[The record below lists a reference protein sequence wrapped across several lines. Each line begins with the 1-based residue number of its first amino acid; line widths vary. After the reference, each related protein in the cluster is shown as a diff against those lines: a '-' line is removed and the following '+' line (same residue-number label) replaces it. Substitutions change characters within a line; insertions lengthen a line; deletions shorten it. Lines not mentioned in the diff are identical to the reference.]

1 LNSSQ
6 FGAPRPVNTGAT
18 VRFRRWWPPRQFQDP
33 WYYQHRGFAAVAVAV
48 LLVLGGVF
56 VLPQA
61 ISRWSC
67 GEAFPWAGVW
77 SDGGECVGVTD
88 GSYSFGPVGT
98 VSTAPVFSQLATLN
112 RQDQCPGP
120 QKPVTVTIG
129 ALVTLNSLNAGLRGL
144 HELEGFAAGLRE
156 ANLPSSDMSMHCA
169 YRLRLL
175 VAQMGSNE
183 QAATADAQALVA
195 NGVVAVVGMGL
206 SNQQSADAAAI
217 LNADHIA
224 MVSDDITGEG
234 FDQDGSKEDHP
245 DFSGCQS
252 ASTVPGAAPYW
263 QHAWPYFFR
272 VAYRTTTQVNEVLD
286 YLRTLPQPNSPQD
299 FLVQPTDPGDAYTC
313 STVPAI
319 ESGLAK
325 RGMPGRPQ
333 ILDFATAQAQ
343 PTEDSVAYA
352 ICNVA
357 KPVTVFY
364 AARAVYLSSLLDDI
378 LWDKVNRGCSPT
390 SITIVSQSDAAQL
403 RIPSVYYEP
412 SRDGVLTSNWFRK
425 GWLRIYYTPLAD
437 PNLIGHAGNPKAPG
451 YTALTGAF
459 TKLGFNQ
466 NDLVD
471 GWAIMA
477 YDSVTTVATALEQ
490 ISPVG
495 SSAAPPP
502 VTGALI
508 QSQILNE
515 LGATSRPGAPGADGT
530 ITFDNNGNRTGN
542 GPGVVMLCPD
552 ANPSTT
558 PPQTVPVTPGQVGI
572 CPPDK

>member
-1 LNSSQ
+1 MNYGQ
-6 FGAPRPVNTGAT
+6 PGAPRPANTGVAA
-18 VRFRRWWPPRQFQDP
+18 RFRRWWPHRQQFAEP
-33 WYYQHRGFAAVAVAV
+33 WYYQYRGFAVAAVVV
-48 LLVLGGVF
+48 LLILGGVF
-56 VLPQA
+56 VLPPA

-67 GEAFPWAGVW
+67 GEAFPWAGIW

-88 GSYSFGPVGT
+88 GSSSFGSVGS
-98 VSTAPVFSQLATLN
+98 VSTAPVFSQIATLN
-112 RQDQCPGP
+112 QQDQCPGP
-120 QKPVTVTIG
+120 QQPATVTIG
-129 ALVTLNSLNAGLRGL
+129 ALVTLNSLNAGLRGI
-144 HELEGFAAGLRE
+144 HELEGFAAGLYE
-156 ANLPSSDMSMHCA
+156 ANLPSSDMSLHCA

-175 VAQMGSNE
+175 VAQMGSHE
-183 QAATADAQALVA
+183 QAAAADAQALVA

-224 MVSDDITGEG
+224 MVSDVITGEG
-234 FDQDGSKEDHP
+234 FDQDGSKGDSP
-245 DFSGCQS
+245 NFSGCQS

-272 VAYRTTTQVNEVLD
+272 VAYRATTQVNDVLD
-286 YLRTLPQPNSPQD
+286 YLKSLPQPKSQQD
-299 FLVQPTDPGDAYTC
+299 FLVQPTDLGDAYTC

-319 ESGLAK
+319 ESGLAA
-325 RGMPGRPQ
+325 RRMPGRPQ
-333 ILDFATAQAQ
+333 VLDFDTAQAQ
-343 PTEDSVAYA
+343 PTEDSVASA

-357 KPVTVFY
+357 NPVTVFY

-378 LWDKVNRGCSPT
+378 LWDKVNRSCSPA

-412 SRDGVLTSNWFRK
+412 SRDGVLTSSWVSN

-437 PNLIGHAGNPKAPG
+437 PNLVGRAGNPQAPG

-477 YDSVTTVATALEQ
+477 YDSVTTVATALGQ
-490 ISPVG
+490 ISTVG
-495 SSAAPPP
+495 SSAAPVP

-515 LGATSRPGAPGADGT
+515 LGATARSGAPGADGP
-530 ITFDNNGNRTGN
+530 ITFGNNGNRTGN

-552 ANPSTT
+552 ANPSAT
-558 PPQTVPVTPGQVGI
+558 PPQTIPVTPGHGGT
-572 CPPDK
+572 CPS